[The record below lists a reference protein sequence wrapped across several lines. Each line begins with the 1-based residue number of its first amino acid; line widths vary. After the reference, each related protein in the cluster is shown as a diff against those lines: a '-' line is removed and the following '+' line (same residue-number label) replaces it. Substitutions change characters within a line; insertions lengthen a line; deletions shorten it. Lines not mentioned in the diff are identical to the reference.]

1 MKTMKISCQFSH
13 DDTRLQGKSFHA
25 IGRTR
30 TAAKCITIEKKDT
43 SKTSVFTV
51 KSANLLRLCIP
62 HHYRSLSSLVTSF
75 CLQLL

>member
-13 DDTRLQGKSFHA
+13 VDTRLQGKSFHA

-43 SKTSVFTV
+43 RVKLVF
-51 KSANLLRLCIP
+51 SLLNLQICYVYAFLIIIVP
-62 HHYRSLSSLVTSF
+62 
-75 CLQLL
+75 